1 MARLYMRGL
10 RRVPN
15 MPDYGSMPEY
25 ALISPNLPEHDWI
38 LLNAAEYTWK
48 YLNKVFWLCQGSQ
61 YDAI

>member
-25 ALISPNLPEHDWI
+25 ALISPNLPEHGWI

-48 YLNKVFWLCQGSQ
+48 YLNKVF
-61 YDAI
+61 